1 MRLAGRRILVTGAAS
16 GIGAATVRR
25 FLAEGACI
33 AALDIDGTGLEALR
47 AAGGEAL
54 LSLQCDVSHYEEV
67 DAALRKAAGQFG
79 GLDGI
84 VNCAAIDD
92 VRPIAQSNADHWRR
106 IFEINVTAPMML
118 CRLALELFTG
128 PASIVNVSSAAGL
141 KPLPNRTAYCASKAA
156 LIMATKA
163 LAMEI
168 AGKEVRANVVC
179 PGVIDTPM
187 LRASFET
194 AVDPDAAYR
203 QILGRNILSR
213 IARPEEVVHGILYLT
228 SDEASFVTGSTLTV
242 DGGRVFH

>member
-1 MRLAGRRILVTGAAS
+1 
-16 GIGAATVRR
+16 
-25 FLAEGACI
+25 
-33 AALDIDGTGLEALR
+33 
-47 AAGGEAL
+47 
-54 LSLQCDVSHYEEV
+54 
-67 DAALRKAAGQFG
+67 
-79 GLDGI
+79 
-84 VNCAAIDD
+84 
-92 VRPIAQSNADHWRR
+92 
-106 IFEINVTAPMML
+106 
-118 CRLALELFTG
+118 
-128 PASIVNVSSAAGL
+128 
-141 KPLPNRTAYCASKAA
+141 YCASKAA

-213 IARPEEVVHGILYLT
+213 IARPEEVAHGILYLT